1 MKLNRKKLAVA
12 AVLAAAML
20 MTACGENIA
29 SSPAASS
36 TALSEAAS
44 SRVPEE
50 GVVEPVNML
59 WQLDSLDDPETTTIV
74 SADIASEVKDGKVTL
89 RVYSYDI
96 YDKDDVDGLAV
107 GDKIRCHKEYMT
119 GNQLAEIEVQSIEK
133 NDRYSIVSINGGME
147 NEDGL
152 DLMQMD
158 DDRYR
163 TLTDDDYP
171 VYYEVGEKTCTL
183 AEDVVLKDSFAA
195 PQAEVV
201 ETTGADAVAAAL
213 NAEPDGWHVYNTTV
227 VVQGGKILEVRRIW
241 VP

>member
-1 MKLNRKKLAVA
+1 MRSNKKMLAVSA
-12 AVLAAAML
+12 ILAAAVM
-20 MTACGENIA
+20 MTACGGNNA

-36 TALSEAAS
+36 TASSTVAS
-44 SRVPEE
+44 SHVPEE

-74 SADIASEVKDGKVTL
+74 SADIASEVKGGEVTL
-89 RVYSYDI
+89 RVYSYDV
-96 YDKDDVDGLAV
+96 YDKDAVDDLAV

-133 NDRYSIVSINGGME
+133 NDKYSIVSINGGME

-158 DDRYR
+158 NDRYR

-183 AEDVVLKDSFAA
+183 ADDVILKDSSAD
-195 PQAEVV
+195 PQAEAV
-201 ETTGADAVAAAL
+201 ETTGADAVAVVL

-227 VVQGGKILEVRRIW
+227 VVQGGKILEIRRIW

>member
-1 MKLNRKKLAVA
+1 MNLKYKIL
-12 AVLAAAML
+12 AVLAAAVL
-20 MTACGENIA
+20 LTACGGTTA
-29 SSPAASS
+29 GSPAASAPAS
-36 TALSEAAS
+36 SAAAAS
-44 SRVPEE
+44 SRVPET
-50 GVVEPVNML
+50 GVAEPTNLL

-147 NEDGL
+147 NENGL

-158 DDRYR
+158 EDRYR
-163 TLTDDDYP
+163 TLTFDDYP
-171 VYYEVGEKTCTL
+171 VYYSVGEKTCPL
-183 AEDVVLKDSFAA
+183 AEDVVLKDSSAD
-195 PQAEVV
+195 PQAETV
-201 ETTGADAVAAAL
+201 ETAGADAVAAAL
-213 NAEPDGWHVYNTTV
+213 NAEPDGWYVYNTTV

>member
-1 MKLNRKKLAVA
+1 MNLKYKIL
-12 AVLAAAML
+12 AVLAAAAL
-20 MTACGENIA
+20 LTACGGTTA
-29 SSPAASS
+29 GSPAASS
-36 TALSEAAS
+36 TASSEAAS

-59 WQLDSLDDPETTTIV
+59 WQLDSLDDPETTTVV

-133 NDRYSIVSINGGME
+133 NDEHQIVSINGGME
-147 NEDGL
+147 NENGL

-158 DDRYR
+158 EDRYR
-163 TLTDDDYP
+163 TLTFDDYP
-171 VYYEVGEKTCTL
+171 VYYSVGEKTCPL
-183 AEDVVLKDSFAA
+183 AEDVVLKDSSAD
-195 PQAEVV
+195 PQAETV
-201 ETTGADAVAAAL
+201 ETAGTDAVAAAL
-213 NAEPDGWHVYNTTV
+213 NAEPDGWYVYNTTV
-227 VVQGGKILEVRRIW
+227 VVQGGKVLEVRRIW